1 MTWVLASTSPRRK
14 QLFAQAGFT
23 IAGFEFEQVSPDID
37 ETPLANEAAADYVVR
52 LALEKAQAG
61 LALSQAFNCPKVLGS
76 DTSVVLKG
84 VILGKPQ
91 DAADAKRILRQLSG
105 NTHQVMTAVAITDG
119 CQSLTRLCITDV
131 TFCQLT
137 DADIAAYIATQEPMD
152 KAGAYGIQ
160 AIGGCFV
167 ESIQGSY
174 SAVVGLPLV
183 ETRQLMQLF
192 E

>member
-14 QLFAQAGFT
+14 QLFAQAGFAT
-23 IAGFEFEQVSPDID
+23 AGFEFEQVAPDID
-37 ETPLANEAAADYVVR
+37 ETPLTNEDAADYVVR

-61 LALSQAFNCPKVLGS
+61 LALSQAFSHPKVLGS
-76 DTSVVLKG
+76 DTSVVLNG

-91 DAADAKRILRQLSG
+91 DAQDAMRILRQLSG

-119 CQSLTRLCITDV
+119 HQSFTRLCITDV
-131 TFCQLT
+131 TFCALT
-137 DADIAAYIATQEPMD
+137 DADISAYIATQEPLD